1 MRSGPLLCHSH
12 KSQMSLDSLEQRL
25 AAAEASLMAMPD
37 ADAVFAALV
46 TTPSVP
52 FDGQRWKL
60 STGKQSPRHFPAH
73 GQRTVRPLVRGGCVR
88 NRLGYKVLVPHMWG
102 RGIWRRVL
110 VAKPV

>member
-12 KSQMSLDSLEQRL
+12 KDQMSLDSLEQRL

-52 FDGQRWKL
+52 LAG
-60 STGKQSPRHFPAH
+60 
-73 GQRTVRPLVRGGCVR
+73 RTFAAGDEMSR
-88 NRLGYKVLVPHMWG
+88 
-102 RGIWRRVL
+102 
-110 VAKPV
+110 VAK